1 MQLNYQKTEQ
11 TSVDGEQVALSKNGH
26 YAIYVVP
33 RNEREYPGE
42 PLSRYEIVNLA
53 TLAMEARV
61 SHMGIALRIMSEF
74 DKNMEAIVTG
84 DISFDDNDDTV
95 GIPFEVESRNR
106 VN

>member
-1 MQLNYQKTEQ
+1 MQLNYQKTGQ
-11 TSVDGEQVALSKNGH
+11 TTVDGEQVALSTNGH

-61 SHMGIALRIMSEF
+61 SHMGIAIRIMSEF
-74 DKNMEAIVTG
+74 DKNMESIVTG
-84 DISFDDNDDTV
+84 EVSFDEDEDTV
-95 GIPFEVESRNR
+95 GIPFEIDSRNR